1 MSAIA
6 PVAASS
12 FAPEER
18 PQQLQ
23 AKESRRT
30 GRHEPIRSSTTRIAT
45 RGAGLGITL
54 AAGVAAG
61 MTFVGAWTERRRMTR
76 VAKAASSLAVQL
88 AADGTSDDEAAARL
102 LALKGTDRVAL
113 EQAARR
119 TAGNPDT
126 GRALGLLGRVAV
138 LRAPL

>member
-6 PVAASS
+6 PFAASS

-30 GRHEPIRSSTTRIAT
+30 GRHEPIRSSTTRIAS
-45 RGAGLGITL
+45 RGAGLGVTL
-54 AAGVAAG
+54 ATGVAAG
-61 MTFVGAWTERRRMTR
+61 MAFVGAWTERRRMTR
-76 VAKAASSLAVQL
+76 IARAASGLAVQL
-88 AADGTSDDEAAARL
+88 AADGTPDDEATARL
-102 LALKGTDRVAL
+102 LALRGADRVAL

-119 TAGNPDT
+119 TAGNRDS

-138 LRAPL
+138 LRALL